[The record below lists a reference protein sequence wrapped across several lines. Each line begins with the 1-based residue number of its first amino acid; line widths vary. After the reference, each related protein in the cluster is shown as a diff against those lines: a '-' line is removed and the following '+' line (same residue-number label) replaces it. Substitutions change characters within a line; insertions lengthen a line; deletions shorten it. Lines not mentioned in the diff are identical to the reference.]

1 MINLECITPVDHICG
16 MRASRSL
23 TRLRA
28 ELFPTS
34 STSWWLK
41 GRSEEH
47 TSELQSHHDLVCRL
61 LLEKKNLEDIPPLP
75 LQAADRRGGP
85 HRGGCPPP
93 DPLRPR
99 IRPRPSPEVPL
110 LHAPASPRL
119 PAGSAYR

>member
-61 LLEKKNLEDIPPLP
+61 LLEKKNMQDTPS
-75 LQAADRRGGP
+75 
-85 HRGGCPPP
+85 
-93 DPLRPR
+93 
-99 IRPRPSPEVPL
+99 IRQVAKSIAWIALSQLVPTL
-110 LHAPASPRL
+110 ILASYSHAPPTIPRNWL
-119 PAGSAYR
+119 SCRHFICLARTLHRVA